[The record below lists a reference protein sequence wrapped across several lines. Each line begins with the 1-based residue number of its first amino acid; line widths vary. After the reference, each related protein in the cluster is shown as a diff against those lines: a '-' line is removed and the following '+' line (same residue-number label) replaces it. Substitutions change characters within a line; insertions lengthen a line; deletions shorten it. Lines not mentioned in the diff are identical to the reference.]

1 MGNNIILETKF
12 VADIRGSFY
21 IPSYQRGYRWSE
33 TEVVRLLDDIYQNGK
48 KNYCLQPVVVRKKED
63 RYELIDGQQ
72 RLTTLYLIYKYMKNV
87 NPFFN
92 EPAFTLS
99 YQTRDQSEKFL
110 KTLDMTKQDDNIDF
124 ISAFL
129 AQCEKDNLY
138 PWNYYYVKY
147 PVFRPGSYGKM
158 SNDDVV
164 NKPYMFSVMQTKTQW
179 SQNTY
184 MPYLKEADDDHLSRD
199 EMGQYLVYD
208 DVYIVCENNSYGVYR
223 NDDDSLTDTVTISQ
237 NEAGIDTE
245 DRIIKLKKYIANMK

>member
-1 MGNNIILETKF
+1 MSTNIILETKF
-12 VADIRGSFY
+12 VADISGSFY

-63 RYELIDGQQ
+63 QYELIDGQQ
-72 RLTTLYLIYKYMKNV
+72 RLTTLYL
-87 NPFFN
+87 
-92 EPAFTLS
+92 
-99 YQTRDQSEKFL
+99 
-110 KTLDMTKQDDNIDF
+110 
-124 ISAFL
+124 
-129 AQCEKDNLY
+129 
-138 PWNYYYVKY
+138 
-147 PVFRPGSYGKM
+147 
-158 SNDDVV
+158 
-164 NKPYMFSVMQTKTQW
+164 MFSVMQTKTQW